1 MFSAPGLSGGCH
13 LFSQT
18 WSALLISIACL
29 ILPALEFVA
38 VCTVLIIVIINKL
51 IIVIFLIFKD
61 VLTFAIYMDVR
72 AGIIVSI
79 FQIGKQRPKVK
90 EVAQDHT
97 ATLVLR

>member
-18 WSALLISIACL
+18 WSALLISIAYL
-29 ILPALEFVA
+29 ILQVLEFVA
-38 VCTVLIIVIINKL
+38 VCTELIR
-51 IIVIFLIFKD
+51 VIFLTFKD
-61 VLTFAIYMDVR
+61 ILTFAVYKDVR
-72 AGIIVSI
+72 AGIIVSV

-90 EVAQDHT
+90 EVAQDHI